1 MRSLFVDLAQV
12 FVPKLCLGCRRSLPT
27 SLPQLCLE
35 CLEKLPET
43 HYEQFPDNPLYRLIN
58 KRVAV
63 AEATSLY
70 FFEKEGLLQK
80 LIHLLKYKGQYKIGV
95 FFGQILGGK
104 MATSKRVT
112 YSLVVPVPLHKKR
125 QRKRGYNQ
133 VVGFAKA
140 LAQHLNIPYS
150 DKLLIRH
157 KPTKTLVQMTQTE
170 RWTQVHD
177 AFEVRNTN
185 TLKGH
190 HVLLVDDVVTTG
202 ATLSAVVQCMT
213 ACEGVLVSVA
223 AIGFAQSPL
232 P

>member
-1 MRSLFVDLAQV
+1 MRSLFVDLVQV
-12 FVPKLCLGCRRSLPT
+12 FVPKLCLGCHCNLPH

-35 CLEKLPET
+35 CLEKLPQT
-43 HYEQFPDNPLYRLIN
+43 HYEQFPNNPLYKILN
-58 KRVAV
+58 KRVAIV
-63 AEATSLY
+63 EATALY
-70 FFEKEGLLQK
+70 FFEKGRLLQK
-80 LIHLLKYKGQYKIGV
+80 LIHLLKYKGQYKLGV
-95 FFGQILGGK
+95 FFGQMLGEK
-104 MATSKRVT
+104 LAASKRAT
-112 YSLVVPVPLHKKR
+112 YSLIVPVPLHKKR

-140 LAQHLNIPYS
+140 LAQRLNIPYK

-157 KPTKTLVQMTQTE
+157 KPTKTLVRMTQTE

-177 AFEVRNTN
+177 AFEVCNYN

-202 ATLSAVVQCMT
+202 ATLSAVAQCLT
-213 ACEGVLVSVA
+213 ACEGVWMSVA